1 MEAPEPIKYE
11 KPTPNI
17 DNENINFIEE
27 LLIKKEI
34 DVYKIQF
41 GIKGNK
47 DELEIKVIPENL
59 KHMNYYYQNYT
70 INELQKLS
78 KIFAI
83 YETVK
88 DIISFLKNSKYEID
102 EKNEDLILK
111 FNVYMPD
118 GKSKIIELTLKKY
131 LMDINQM
138 IKYLFEENKS
148 IKEHMEKEISN
159 LKNKH
164 ESEIKMLKDEL
175 SNMEE
180 NNVNKEL
187 NYNKEISN
195 MKEKNK
201 KLRDE
206 INQFKRI
213 VNLNLMEKVNSNS
226 QIIQSINSIDF
237 ILSYTK
243 ENDKSFK
250 FNDIKLL
257 YRGSRDGDRT
267 KTCHELCDNKQNI
280 LIIMQSNT
288 EYIFGGYSKIGFKT
302 INDRKKIEYKID
314 NDNFLFSLN
323 LKKIYPVIKDKDI
336 ICHISDEYG
345 LCFRNSLVFR
355 DNFMSKNDNNISSS
369 IKSFFNGLKDDYEM
383 NGGLQSFQ
391 CKELEVFQLI

>member
-1 MEAPEPIKYE
+1 
-11 KPTPNI
+11 
-17 DNENINFIEE
+17 
-27 LLIKKEI
+27 
-34 DVYKIQF
+34 
-41 GIKGNK
+41 
-47 DELEIKVIPENL
+47 
-59 KHMNYYYQNYT
+59 
-70 INELQKLS
+70 
-78 KIFAI
+78 
-83 YETVK
+83 
-88 DIISFLKNSKYEID
+88 
-102 EKNEDLILK
+102 
-111 FNVYMPD
+111 
-118 GKSKIIELTLKKY
+118 
-131 LMDINQM
+131 M

-148 IKEHMEKEISN
+148 IKDHMEKEISN

-164 ESEIKMLKDEL
+164 ESEIKMLKNEL
-175 SNMEE
+175 SNMKE

-195 MKEKNK
+195 MKEENK
-201 KLRDE
+201 KLWDE

-237 ILSYTK
+237 ILSYIK

-336 ICHISDEYG
+336 ICHISDDYG

>member
-1 MEAPEPIKYE
+1 
-11 KPTPNI
+11 
-17 DNENINFIEE
+17 
-27 LLIKKEI
+27 
-34 DVYKIQF
+34 
-41 GIKGNK
+41 
-47 DELEIKVIPENL
+47 
-59 KHMNYYYQNYT
+59 
-70 INELQKLS
+70 
-78 KIFAI
+78 
-83 YETVK
+83 
-88 DIISFLKNSKYEID
+88 
-102 EKNEDLILK
+102 
-111 FNVYMPD
+111 
-118 GKSKIIELTLKKY
+118 
-131 LMDINQM
+131 
-138 IKYLFEENKS
+138 
-148 IKEHMEKEISN
+148 MEKEISN

-175 SNMEE
+175 SNLKE

-195 MKEKNK
+195 MKEENK
-201 KLRDE
+201 KLWDE

-237 ILSYTK
+237 ILSYIK

-288 EYIFGGYSKIGFKT
+288 EYIFGGYSKIGFKN

-314 NDNFLFSLN
+314 NDNFLFSFN

-336 ICHISDEYG
+336 ICHISDDYG

-391 CKELEVFQLI
+391 FKELEVFQLI